1 MSSLAVS
8 RYLLLALFAA
18 LFALD
23 GRAQNSAQVRVF
35 AEPADAY
42 FLVDGVR
49 YRGSQSF
56 VWATGSKHRLEADT
70 LTQTSSID
78 LRFSF
83 TDWKDNRGVL
93 PGATNPVQTVTAD
106 PAITS
111 YRVTYQLEFR
121 IQFVFFSTTASPGRT
136 DCTLPSAG
144 ATPFPG
150 QLFVNGNCTQSSYAA
165 YFGLGSI
172 LDLAAVPN
180 PGFVF
185 TGWLVNGAPPG
196 DAFLRSYV
204 VRGPASITPLFAPAK
219 RVLFYTEPEGFQVSI
234 DRSPFPTVSR
244 WEDVGRSNP
253 GLRELAVG
261 ARHQFS
267 APSPQQDLQG
277 RLWVFES
284 FDVPLGAGGLYEV
297 VDSHIPQ
304 TITARFVRGANVSL
318 LTQPAGLRLAVNG
331 QDNWPSYNFVWAI
344 GSTNTVAA
352 PAITTDSRGRKY
364 RFLNWSNGGPASQ
377 EIPLRA
383 DAADQGLRLTA
394 NYELMPRL
402 IISTNLPA
410 SRLLVNGEICAM
422 PCTLDGAAGS
432 TVSLDAS
439 PVIELGADSRAE
451 FAGWSDAGEQSRTVT
466 FSGDERRISLNYQVS
481 NRLRAVSD
489 PADGSDFS
497 FEPASPDG
505 FYPAGATVRV
515 TANAR
520 DGYRFRRWA
529 GDLEGSANLGFVL
542 LNSPQ
547 LVRALLDPV
556 PTIPTA
562 GVRNAAGET
571 PDKVIA
577 PGSIV
582 SIFGR
587 MLAPAYAAA
596 PGGSPVQSLAN
607 TVVQWNNRMLPL
619 LFVSPEQINAVA
631 PSDLPDGEQ
640 VFGVRTGNQ
649 PVIEGKAEVVRE
661 APGLFGFPLDDKI
674 YGAATHE
681 DGGVVS
687 PDRPARR
694 GQTVTLVGTG
704 FGRFQR
710 PLLDGFPAP
719 PSPPNPLAHP
729 VVIRIGGSTL
739 SPLSAI
745 ASPGQVGLV
754 AIRVLIPE
762 DLPPAS
768 ELPVTAF
775 VNGRSS
781 NTVLLPL
788 R

>member
-1 MSSLAVS
+1 
-8 RYLLLALFAA
+8 
-18 LFALD
+18 
-23 GRAQNSAQVRVF
+23 
-35 AEPADAY
+35 
-42 FLVDGVR
+42 
-49 YRGSQSF
+49 
-56 VWATGSKHRLEADT
+56 
-70 LTQTSSID
+70 
-78 LRFSF
+78 
-83 TDWKDNRGVL
+83 
-93 PGATNPVQTVTAD
+93 
-106 PAITS
+106 
-111 YRVTYQLEFR
+111 
-121 IQFVFFSTTASPGRT
+121 
-136 DCTLPSAG
+136 
-144 ATPFPG
+144 
-150 QLFVNGNCTQSSYAA
+150 
-165 YFGLGSI
+165 
-172 LDLAAVPN
+172 
-180 PGFVF
+180 
-185 TGWLVNGAPPG
+185 
-196 DAFLRSYV
+196 
-204 VRGPASITPLFAPAK
+204 
-219 RVLFYTEPEGFQVSI
+219 
-234 DRSPFPTVSR
+234 
-244 WEDVGRSNP
+244 
-253 GLRELAVG
+253 
-261 ARHQFS
+261 
-267 APSPQQDLQG
+267 
-277 RLWVFES
+277 
-284 FDVPLGAGGLYEV
+284 
-297 VDSHIPQ
+297 
-304 TITARFVRGANVSL
+304 
-318 LTQPAGLRLAVNG
+318 
-331 QDNWPSYNFVWAI
+331 
-344 GSTNTVAA
+344 
-352 PAITTDSRGRKY
+352 
-364 RFLNWSNGGPASQ
+364 
-377 EIPLRA
+377 
-383 DAADQGLRLTA
+383 
-394 NYELMPRL
+394 
-402 IISTNLPA
+402 
-410 SRLLVNGEICAM
+410 
-422 PCTLDGAAGS
+422 
-432 TVSLDAS
+432 
-439 PVIELGADSRAE
+439 
-451 FAGWSDAGEQSRTVT
+451 
-466 FSGDERRISLNYQVS
+466 
-481 NRLRAVSD
+481 
-489 PADGSDFS
+489 
-497 FEPASPDG
+497 
-505 FYPAGATVRV
+505 V

>member
-1 MSSLAVS
+1 MSSLAVL
-8 RYLLLALFAA
+8 RHLLLVFLATL
-18 LFALD
+18 LSVE
-23 GRAQNSAQVRVF
+23 GWAQTTAQVRVF
-35 AEPADAY
+35 AVPADAY

-56 VWATGSKHRLEADT
+56 SWTTGSKHILAAEIATPTNLAETRL
-70 LTQTSSID
+70 
-78 LRFSF
+78 SF
-83 TDWKDNRGVL
+83 QNWEDNRKGL
-93 PGATNPVQTVTAD
+93 PSPTSPTQTVTAD

-111 YRVTYQLEFR
+111 YMVTYTREFR
-121 IQFVFFSTTASPGRT
+121 IQFLFFSPAGGMATT

-150 QLFVNGNCTQSSYAA
+150 QLFVNGDCSQSSYAA
-165 YFGLGSI
+165 YFTLGTV
-172 LDLAAVPN
+172 LNLAAVPN

-196 DAFLRSYV
+196 EAFLRSYA

-234 DRSPFPTVSR
+234 DRSPFPTISR
-244 WEDVGRSNP
+244 LDDANRANP
-253 GLRELAVG
+253 GLRDLAVG
-261 ARHQFS
+261 ARHLLG

-277 RLWVFES
+277 RLWVFDS
-284 FDVPLGAGGLYEV
+284 FDLPLGADGLYEV

-331 QDNWPSYNFVWAI
+331 RENWPSYNFVWAV
-344 GSTNTVAA
+344 GSTNAVTA

-377 EIPLRA
+377 EIRLPA
-383 DAADQGLRLTA
+383 EAADQGIRLIA

-410 SRLLVNGEICAM
+410 SRLLVNGEVCAM

-439 PVIELGADSRAE
+439 PVLELGADSRAE
-451 FAGWSDAGEQSRTVT
+451 FAGWSDAEEQSRIIT
-466 FSGDERRISLNYQVS
+466 FAGDERRITLRYQVS

-489 PADGSDFS
+489 PADGADFS
-497 FEPASPDG
+497 FDPASPDG
-505 FYPAGATVRV
+505 FYPATTTVRV
-515 TANAR
+515 TASAR
-520 DGYRFRRWA
+520 EGFRFRRWA
-529 GDLEGSANLGFVL
+529 GDLEGTTNLGFVSL
-542 LNSPQ
+542 ATPR
-547 LVRALLDPV
+547 LVRALLDSV
-556 PTIPTA
+556 PSIPTA
-562 GVRNAAGET
+562 GIRNAAGDT
-571 PDKVIA
+571 PDQVIA

-582 SIFGR
+582 SIFGKL
-587 MLAPAYAAA
+587 LAPAYAAA
-596 PGGSPVQSLAN
+596 PAGAPVQTLAN
-607 TVVQWNNRMLPL
+607 TIVQWNNRLLPL
-619 LFVSPEQINAVA
+619 LFVSPEQINALV
-631 PSDLPDGEQ
+631 PSDLPDGKQ

-649 PVIEGKAEVVRE
+649 PVIEGQVDVVRE
-661 APGLFGFPLDDKI
+661 APGLFSFPLDGKV
-674 YGAATHE
+674 YGVATHE

-719 PSPPNPLAHP
+719 PTPANPLAEP
-729 VVIRIGGSTL
+729 VVIRIGESTL
-739 SPLSAI
+739 SPLSAL

-754 AIRVLIPE
+754 SIRVLIPE
-762 DLPPAS
+762 DLPAAT